1 MRPQLNTIGTP
12 SLLEVWWHC
21 VHFTGQFVLI
31 QKDPRNV
38 YVCACEC
45 VKREKET
52 RRGSQ
57 PFISGHPIHHSYLH
71 DSSCMAATGTKQ
83 FAPLISTTVLQTI
96 IKLLQKAIG
105 TIPKVRHLKA
115 DASLREKKTQT
126 AGNDLW
132 ISSLSKLTTRCYAI
146 IGLLSYPTC
155 LHSSRLTCIGTQNH
169 LRHTSRCLLLARGQ
183 ENWLHRSVMVIQQR
197 SRPSLGAGH
206 T

>member
-1 MRPQLNTIGTP
+1 M
-12 SLLEVWWHC
+12 
-21 VHFTGQFVLI
+21 
-31 QKDPRNV
+31 
-38 YVCACEC
+38 CACEC

-52 RRGSQ
+52 KRGSQ

-115 DASLREKKTQT
+115 DASLREKKHKRLGMTC
-126 AGNDLW
+126 GYHHFRN
-132 ISSLSKLTTRCYAI
+132 SLRGAMLSYAI

-155 LHSSRLTCIGTQNH
+155 LHSSPLTCIGTQNH